1 MLQTSS
7 PNISRIVNTIGR
19 PSFSYSNIVPV
30 EESSLEDE
38 LEITA
43 NGSTFPKY
51 SIIEKGSRKN
61 TDILMDG
68 QGFSY
73 TVKCSFPKSRT
84 WMCST
89 NRNGLNPC
97 RGTVFQR
104 DDSFVMKKPHNHPP
118 NYHIEMHLKLRNE
131 VKQKALQNMFE
142 SAKHIVEDV
151 FLNYH
156 RKNPKFDF
164 PQVDNV
170 VRLANRTRQSSRPM
184 NPKDS
189 NFRVNEAFIPK
200 SFYRGEV
207 FCGAGNNLRRHLV
220 FMTDTQVGFLSNAKR
235 WYVDG
240 TFKIVDKKLFTQ
252 LFSIHAF
259 IRKGSSIK
267 QVPLAFVF
275 MTSRKT
281 SDYLAVFRNILS
293 VLPFTRV
300 KEIVSDYEKAIW
312 KAVKVLNDDCY
323 EKLFKNVKHFG
334 CAFHFTQAIFER
346 IKKLGLAGVYNKNRK
361 INKFCRRLMCL
372 HLVHYTDVNYVMNC
386 LYIKAETSSHKTM
399 LLQLLNYVQKTWVE
413 SAVWEPKYWC
423 GFNQPIRTNNDA
435 EGWHL
440 KLNRRGKDGSPS
452 FYVLLELLHKEAT
465 LISIQSIL
473 LSQKKLKR
481 SQKKMYKSIQA
492 QLFSFWKEFTTRNNT
507 NNPMNPWELL
517 KLVSFVYSS
526 NSQ

>member
-1 MLQTSS
+1 MQTT
-7 PNISRIVNTIGR
+7 PTGY
-19 PSFSYSNIVPV
+19 FS
-30 EESSLEDE
+30 
-38 LEITA
+38 
-43 NGSTFPKY
+43 PKY

-61 TDILMDG
+61 TDLLLDG
-68 QGFSY
+68 QGFCY
-73 TVKCSFPKSRT
+73 TVKCSFPNSRT

-97 RGTVFQR
+97 RGTVSQR
-104 DDSFVMKKPHNHPP
+104 DEHFLIKKSHNHPP
-118 NYHIEMHLKLRNE
+118 NNHLEDNIKLRNE
-131 VKQKALQNMFE
+131 IKKKALESKFD
-142 SAKHIVEDV
+142 SAKYIVEDV
-151 FLNYH
+151 LIDFH
-156 RKNPKFDF
+156 KKNPKFNF
-164 PQVDNV
+164 PQVHNV
-170 VRLANRTRQSSRPM
+170 IRLANRTRQNSRPE

-189 NFRVNEAFIPK
+189 FFMVNEEFIPNN
-200 SFYRGEV
+200 FYRGEV
-207 FCGAGNNLRRHLV
+207 FCGTGESRRRHLV
-220 FMTDTQVGFLSNAKR
+220 FMTDTQIEFLSKAKR
-235 WYVDG
+235 WYIDG
-240 TFKIVDKKLFTQ
+240 TFKIVDKKLFQQ

-275 MTSRKT
+275 MARRKT
-281 SDYLAVFRNILS
+281 SDYLAVFRKILS

-300 KEIVSDYEKAIW
+300 KEIVSDFEKAMW
-312 KAVKVLNDDCY
+312 KAVKVLNDDCH
-323 EKLFKNVKHFG
+323 EKTFKNIKHCG

-346 IKKLGLAGVYNKNRK
+346 IKKIGLAGIYNKNRK

-386 LYIKAETSSHKTM
+386 LYLKAETSSHKTM

-413 SAVWEPKYWC
+413 SSVWEPKYWC

-440 KLNRRGKDGSPS
+440 KLNRRGRDGTPS
-452 FYVLLELLHKEAT
+452 FYLLLELLNKEAT
-465 LISIQSIL
+465 LISVQCVL

-481 SQKKMYKSIQA
+481 SQKKVYKSIQA
-492 QLFSFWKEFTTRNNT
+492 QLFSFWEEFATRNNT

-517 KLVSFVYSS
+517 KLVSFAYSS